1 MGETIYPT
9 RDHRIWF
16 ISTLVS

>member
-1 MGETIYPT
+1 MGETIYT
-9 RDHRIWF
+9 IRDHRIWF